1 MLASLIR
8 HRGYVWGA
16 AAADLRNRYA
26 GSIGGALWNVLQP
39 LLMIAVF
46 TVVFTSIMARPG
58 GAGVVGDAPYVV
70 YLCAALLPWYAL
82 AECVTR
88 GTHALAANA
97 LYLRKSAIPEQVF
110 VAQTAVAA
118 AMSLTVS
125 FTLLILVA
133 LAFGHQPAWTWLLLP
148 VPLAL
153 LLAMGFGLAVA
164 LASVFVFIRDVG
176 QAVPVLLQAGF
187 WTFPIVYHAEQLPG
201 WALRLLPYNPMYPAL
216 TGVRELFLFGRVP
229 GVELWAG
236 MILWAAAA
244 LLLGSLVLRK
254 LRPEIRD
261 VI

>member
-16 AAADLRNRYA
+16 ALADLRNRYA
-26 GSIGGALWNVLQP
+26 GSTGGALWNVLQP

-46 TVVFTSIMARPG
+46 TVVFTSIMARPAAPG
-58 GAGVVGDAPYVV
+58 GDDVPYVV
-70 YLCAALLPWYAL
+70 YLCSALLPWYAL

-88 GTHALAANA
+88 GTHALSANA
-97 LYLRKSAIPEQVF
+97 LYLRKSAMPEQVF
-110 VAQTAVAA
+110 VAQTAVAG
-118 AMSLTVS
+118 AMSLAVS

-153 LLAMGFGLAVA
+153 LIALGFGVA
-164 LASVFVFIRDVG
+164 LALAAVYVFIRDVG

-201 WALRLLPYNPMYPAL
+201 WAHRLLPYNPVYPAL

-236 MILWAAAA
+236 MVLWAAAA